1 MSYISILKKQHFKR
15 EDDVNDDDDDVAVLI
30 VVVLVVTF
38 ARSCHLENYSF
49 IFTPTK
55 TKATLVAQAG
65 PLVILAPPE
74 LTLII
79 WTRDSAPSASRV
91 PEVILAK
98 TGFEA

>member
-1 MSYISILKKQHFKR
+1 MSLGKLFLYLHPN
-15 EDDVNDDDDDVAVLI
+15 E
-30 VVVLVVTF
+30 
-38 ARSCHLENYSF
+38 
-49 IFTPTK
+49 K
-55 TKATLVAQAG
+55 TKATLVALAG

-79 WTRDSAPSASRV
+79 WTRDSAASASRV